1 MKCSH
6 CQLEFKESELFKEV
20 INHKELYFCCT
31 GCARVYALLLDL
43 NLESFYDK
51 LNDSTLAPVTP
62 QDSMSALELEQA
74 LEENNKGDFILN
86 LLLEKTHCNACL
98 WLNQKVLER
107 LKGVKKVSVN
117 FTTHHLQI
125 VFDKSL
131 NPKEIVQKIES
142 LGYGA
147 KIYNAKNYALK
158 AQKEQ
163 RSYLLTLSVGF
174 FATMNL
180 MFIAIAKYASY
191 GGASYGGA
199 SYGGAS
205 YGGASYGAGMDK
217 LMQRNLDLVS
227 LFLSLLVLVVVGRFF
242 IKGAFYGLKNG
253 VLGMDLSVSFGALS
267 AFVYS
272 IYAMLVSQET
282 YFEASSTILTLV
294 FGSKFLELKAKLFA
308 NEKCL
313 ALESHEIHS
322 VIVVENGKQIEKHP
336 KDVAIGSVVL
346 VPSGAKIA
354 LDGVLLNHA
363 SVDASLISGEFK
375 PLELGVN
382 DQILGGY
389 VNVGVPFSYQVSA
402 DFQNSR
408 LSSLLETLK
417 KSFLE
422 KPLIES
428 SANKIADIFSKAVL
442 FLAFISFL
450 LWQFGLGGNFEKA
463 LMVCISVLV
472 ISCPCAFALA
482 TPIAL
487 VIGVFKN
494 PLIVFKEA
502 LFLETLA
509 KVKKIFIDKTGTL
522 TQKEV
527 LLKEKIIYEEFDERL
542 LKSLLKVREHLAHSA
557 ILKSLDSDE
566 VSLEKIEFF
575 AHGLKANYHNETLLV
590 GSLKFLNAMGVN
602 IKAKESANIMV
613 GFAKN
618 KTLCALFIL
627 EERLKNNAKE
637 VIQFLQNK
645 GLELEILSGDNE
657 SSVKECAKKLGI
669 SNYHANLTP
678 EDKAQIINSYKGVC
692 AMIGDGN
699 NDALALKQASVS
711 LGFEKSALSKSA
723 CDILL
728 LEENLSLLRKAFD
741 NAQKVYQ
748 VVLQNIVLSLIYNAI
763 LIPVAMLGYINPL
776 IASLSMSAS
785 SLLVVLNSLRLKR
798 S

>member
-20 INHKELYFCCT
+20 INHRELYFCCT

-191 GGASYGGA
+191 GS
-199 SYGGAS
+199 AS

-272 IYAMLVSQET
+272 VYAMLVSQET

-294 FGSKFLELKAKLFA
+294 FGSKFLELKARLFA

-402 DFQNSR
+402 NFQNSR

-542 LKSLLKVREHLAHSA
+542 LKSLLKTREHLAHSA

-566 VSLEKIEFF
+566 VHLEKIEFF

-678 EDKAQIINSYKGVC
+678 EDKAQIISSYKGVC
-692 AMIGDGN
+692 TMIGDGN

-728 LEENLSLLRKAFD
+728 LEEDLSLLKKAFD

>member
-20 INHKELYFCCT
+20 IHHKELYFCCT

-107 LKGVKKVSVN
+107 LSGVKKVSVN

-131 NPKEIVQKIES
+131 DPKEIIQEIES

-191 GGASYGGA
+191 GGASYGGVN
-199 SYGGAS
+199 YGT
-205 YGGASYGAGMDK
+205 GMDK

-242 IKGAFYGLKNG
+242 IKGAFYGIKNG

-272 IYAMLVSQET
+272 LYAMLVSQET

-294 FGSKFLELKAKLFA
+294 FGSKFLELKARLFA

-322 VIVVENGKQIEKHP
+322 VIIVEKDKQTEKHP
-336 KDVAIGSVVL
+336 KDVAIGSVVW

-354 LDGVLLNHA
+354 LDGVLLNNA

-382 DQILGGY
+382 DPILGGY

-402 DFQNSR
+402 NFQNSR
-408 LSSLLETLK
+408 LSGLLETLK

-442 FLAFISFL
+442 FLAFVSFL

-527 LLKEKIIYEEFDERL
+527 LLKEKIIYEEFDGRL
-542 LKSLLKVREHLAHSA
+542 LKSLLKTREHLAHSA

-566 VSLEKIEFF
+566 VHLEKIEFF
-575 AHGLKANYHNETLLV
+575 AHGLKANYQNETLLV

-627 EERLKNNAKE
+627 EERLKANAKE
-637 VIQFLQNK
+637 VIQALQNQ

-669 SNYHANLTP
+669 SNYHAHLTP
-678 EDKAQIINSYKGVC
+678 EDKAQIVSSYQGVC
-692 AMIGDGN
+692 AMVGDGN

-728 LEENLSLLRKAFD
+728 LEEDLSLLKKAFD

>member
-74 LEENNKGDFILN
+74 LEENNKSDFILN

-107 LKGVKKVSVN
+107 LSGVKKVSVN

-131 NPKEIVQKIES
+131 NPKEIIQKIES

-191 GGASYGGA
+191 GS
-199 SYGGAS
+199 AS

-272 IYAMLVSQET
+272 LYAMLVSQET

-294 FGSKFLELKAKLFA
+294 FGSKFLELKARLFA

-322 VIVVENGKQIEKHP
+322 VIVVENGKQTEKHP
-336 KDVAIGSVVL
+336 KDVAIGSVVW

-354 LDGVLLNHA
+354 LDGVLLNNA

-382 DQILGGY
+382 DPILGGY

-402 DFQNSR
+402 NFQNSR
-408 LSSLLETLK
+408 LSGLLETLK

-428 SANKIADIFSKAVL
+428 SANQIADIFSKAVL
-442 FLAFISFL
+442 FLAFVSFL

-542 LKSLLKVREHLAHSA
+542 LKSLLKTREHLAHSA
-557 ILKSLDSDE
+557 ILKTLDGDE
-566 VSLEKIEFF
+566 VNLEKIEFF
-575 AHGLKANYHNETLLV
+575 AHGLKASYHNETLLA
-590 GSLKFLNAMGVN
+590 GSLKFLNAMGVD

-618 KTLCALFIL
+618 KTLCTLFIL

-637 VIQFLQNK
+637 VIQALQNK

-657 SSVKECAKKLGI
+657 SSVKECTKKLGI

-678 EDKAQIINSYKGVC
+678 EDKAQIISSYKGVC
-692 AMIGDGN
+692 AMVGDGN

-728 LEENLSLLRKAFD
+728 LEEDLNLLEKAFY

-798 S
+798 F

>member
-62 QDSMSALELEQA
+62 QDSMSALELEQT
-74 LEENNKGDFILN
+74 LEENNKSDFILN

-107 LKGVKKVSVN
+107 LSGVKKVSVN

-131 NPKEIVQKIES
+131 NPKEIIQKIES

-163 RSYLLTLSVGF
+163 RSYLLTLGVGF

-191 GGASYGGA
+191 GSASYGGA
-199 SYGGAS
+199 SYGT
-205 YGGASYGAGMDK
+205 GMDK

-272 IYAMLVSQET
+272 LYAMLVSQET

-294 FGSKFLELKAKLFA
+294 FGSKFLELKARLFA

-336 KDVAIGSVVL
+336 KDVAIGSVVW

-354 LDGVLLNHA
+354 LDGVLLSNA

-382 DQILGGY
+382 DPILGGY

-402 DFQNSR
+402 TFQNSR
-408 LSSLLETLK
+408 LSGLLETLK

-428 SANKIADIFSKAVL
+428 SANQIADIFSKAVL
-442 FLAFISFL
+442 FLAFVSFL
-450 LWQFGLGGNFEKA
+450 LWQFGLGGDFEKA

-542 LKSLLKVREHLAHSA
+542 LKSLLKTREHLAHNA
-557 ILKSLDSDE
+557 ILKTLDSDE
-566 VSLEKIEFF
+566 VNLEKIEFF
-575 AHGLKANYHNETLLV
+575 AHGLKANYQNETLLV
-590 GSLKFLNAMGVN
+590 GSLKFLNAMGVDTPM
-602 IKAKESANIMV
+602 KESANIMV

-618 KTLCALFIL
+618 ETLCALFIL
-627 EERLKNNAKE
+627 EERLKANAKE
-637 VIQFLQNK
+637 VIQALQNQ

-669 SNYHANLTP
+669 SKYHANLTP
-678 EDKAQIINSYKGVC
+678 EDKAQIISSYQGVC
-692 AMIGDGN
+692 AMVGDGN

-728 LEENLSLLRKAFD
+728 LEEDLSLLEKAFH

>member
-6 CQLEFKESELFKEV
+6 CQLEFKESELFKET

-74 LEENNKGDFILN
+74 LEENNKSDFILN

-107 LKGVKKVSVN
+107 LGGVKKVSVN

-125 VFDKSL
+125 VFEKSL
-131 NPKEIVQKIES
+131 DPKEIVQKIES

-205 YGGASYGAGMDK
+205 YGSGMDK

-272 IYAMLVSQET
+272 LYAMLVSQET

-294 FGSKFLELKAKLFA
+294 FGSKFLELKARLFA

-336 KDVAIGSVVL
+336 KDVAIGSVVW

-354 LDGVLLNHA
+354 LDGVLLNNA

-375 PLELGVN
+375 PLELEVN
-382 DQILGGY
+382 DPILGGY

-402 DFQNSR
+402 NFQNSR
-408 LSSLLETLK
+408 LSGLLETLK

-428 SANKIADIFSKAVL
+428 SANQIADIFSKAVL
-442 FLAFISFL
+442 FLAFVSFL

-527 LLKEKIIYEEFDERL
+527 LLKEKIIYEEFDGRL
-542 LKSLLKVREHLAHSA
+542 LKSLLKVREHLAHNA
-557 ILKSLDSDE
+557 ILKTLDGDE
-566 VSLEKIEFF
+566 VNLEKIEFF
-575 AHGLKANYHNETLLV
+575 AHGLKANYQNETLLV

-627 EERLKNNAKE
+627 EERLKANAKE
-637 VIQFLQNK
+637 VIQALQNQ

-669 SNYHANLTP
+669 SKYHANLTP
-678 EDKAQIINSYKGVC
+678 EDKAQIISSYKGVC

-728 LEENLSLLRKAFD
+728 LEEDLSLLEKAFH

>member
-20 INHKELYFCCT
+20 IHHKELYFCCA

-107 LKGVKKVSVN
+107 LRGVKKVSVN

-191 GGASYGGA
+191 G
-199 SYGGAS
+199 
-205 YGGASYGAGMDK
+205 AGMDK

-272 IYAMLVSQET
+272 VYAMLVSQET

-294 FGSKFLELKAKLFA
+294 FGSKFLELKARLFA

-322 VIVVENGKQIEKHP
+322 VIVVENGKQTEKHP
-336 KDVAIGSVVL
+336 KDVAIGSVVW

-382 DQILGGY
+382 DPILGGY
-389 VNVGVPFSYQVSA
+389 VNVGVPFSYQVSTN
-402 DFQNSR
+402 FQNSR
-408 LSSLLETLK
+408 LSGLLETLK

-442 FLAFISFL
+442 FLAFVSFL

-542 LKSLLKVREHLAHSA
+542 LKSLLKTREHLAHNA
-557 ILKSLDSDE
+557 ILKTLDSDE
-566 VSLEKIEFF
+566 VNLEKIEFF
-575 AHGLKANYHNETLLV
+575 AHGLKANYQNETLLV

-602 IKAKESANIMV
+602 IKTKESANIMV

-627 EERLKNNAKE
+627 EERLKANAKE
-637 VIQFLQNK
+637 VVQALQNK

-669 SNYHANLTP
+669 SKYHAHLTP
-678 EDKAQIINSYKGVC
+678 EDKAQIISSYKGVC

-699 NDALALKQASVS
+699 NDALALKRASVS

-728 LEENLSLLRKAFD
+728 LEEDLSLLEKAFD

>member
-20 INHKELYFCCT
+20 IHHKELYFCCA

-62 QDSMSALELEQA
+62 QDSMSTLELEQA

-107 LKGVKKVSVN
+107 LSGVKKVSVN

-125 VFDKSL
+125 VFEKSL
-131 NPKEIVQKIES
+131 NPKEIIQKIES

-191 GGASYGGA
+191 GS
-199 SYGGAS
+199 
-205 YGGASYGAGMDK
+205 GMDK

-294 FGSKFLELKAKLFA
+294 FGSKFLELKARLFA

-336 KDVAIGSVVL
+336 KDVAIGSVVW

-354 LDGVLLNHA
+354 LDGVLLNNA

-382 DQILGGY
+382 DPILGGY

-402 DFQNSR
+402 NFQNSR

-428 SANKIADIFSKAVL
+428 SANQIADIFSKAVL
-442 FLAFISFL
+442 FLAFVSFL

-509 KVKKIFIDKTGTL
+509 KVEKIFIDKTGTL

-527 LLKEKIIYEEFDERL
+527 LLKEKIIYEKFDERL
-542 LKSLLKVREHLAHSA
+542 LKSLLKTREHLAHSA

-566 VSLEKIEFF
+566 INLEKIEFF

-590 GSLKFLNAMGVN
+590 GSLKFLKSMGVDL
-602 IKAKESANIMV
+602 KVKESANIMV

-627 EERLKNNAKE
+627 EERLKANAKE
-637 VIQFLQNK
+637 VIQALQNQ

-669 SNYHANLTP
+669 SKYHAHLTP
-678 EDKAQIINSYKGVC
+678 KDKAQIVSSYQGVC

-728 LEENLSLLRKAFD
+728 LEEDLSLLEKAFH

>member
-20 INHKELYFCCT
+20 INHKELHFCCT

-62 QDSMSALELEQA
+62 QDSMNALELEQA
-74 LEENNKGDFILN
+74 LEENNKSDFILN

-131 NPKEIVQKIES
+131 NPKEIIQKIES

-147 KIYNAKNYALK
+147 KIYNVQNYALK

-191 GGASYGGA
+191 GSASYGGA
-199 SYGGAS
+199 SYGS
-205 YGGASYGAGMDK
+205 GMDK

-272 IYAMLVSQET
+272 LYAMLVSQET

-294 FGSKFLELKAKLFA
+294 FGSKFLELKARLFA

-322 VIVVENGKQIEKHP
+322 VIVVEKDKQIEKHP
-336 KDVAIGSVVL
+336 KDVAIGSVVW

-354 LDGVLLNHA
+354 LDGVLLNSA

-382 DQILGGY
+382 DPILGGY

-402 DFQNSR
+402 NFQNSR
-408 LSSLLETLK
+408 LSGLLETLK

-428 SANKIADIFSKAVL
+428 SANQIADIFSKAVL
-442 FLAFISFL
+442 FLAFVSFL
-450 LWQFGLGGNFEKA
+450 LWQFGLGGDFEKA

-542 LKSLLKVREHLAHSA
+542 LNSLLKTREHLAHSA
-557 ILKSLDSDE
+557 ILKTLDGDE
-566 VSLEKIEFF
+566 VNLEKIEFF
-575 AHGLKANYHNETLLV
+575 AHGLKANYQNETLLV
-590 GSLKFLNAMGVN
+590 GSLKFLSAMGVD
-602 IKAKESANIMV
+602 IKTKESANIMV

-627 EERLKNNAKE
+627 EERLKANAKE
-637 VIQFLQNK
+637 VIQALQNK

-669 SNYHANLTP
+669 SKYHAHLTP
-678 EDKAQIINSYKGVC
+678 EDKAQIVSSYKGVC

-728 LEENLSLLRKAFD
+728 LEEDLSLLEKAFH

>member
-62 QDSMSALELEQA
+62 QDSMSVLELEQA
-74 LEENNKGDFILN
+74 LEENNKSDFILN

-131 NPKEIVQKIES
+131 NPKEIIQKIES

-147 KIYNAKNYALK
+147 KIYNAQNYALK

-191 GGASYGGA
+191 GSASYGSA
-199 SYGGAS
+199 N
-205 YGGASYGAGMDK
+205 YGAGMDK

-272 IYAMLVSQET
+272 LYAMLVSQET

-294 FGSKFLELKAKLFA
+294 FGSKFLELKARLFA

-336 KDVAIGSVVL
+336 KDVAIGSVVW

-354 LDGVLLNHA
+354 LDGVLLNNA

-382 DQILGGY
+382 DPILGGY

-402 DFQNSR
+402 NFQNSR
-408 LSSLLETLK
+408 LSGLLETLK

-442 FLAFISFL
+442 FLAFVSFL

-527 LLKEKIIYEEFDERL
+527 LLKEKIIYKEFDGRL
-542 LKSLLKVREHLAHSA
+542 LKSLLKTREHLAHSA

-575 AHGLKANYHNETLLV
+575 AHGLKASYRNETLLA

-627 EERLKNNAKE
+627 EERLKANAKE
-637 VIQFLQNK
+637 VIQALQNQ

-669 SNYHANLTP
+669 SKYHAHLTP
-678 EDKAQIINSYKGVC
+678 EDKAQIVSSYKGVC

-728 LEENLSLLRKAFD
+728 LEEDLSLLEKAFH

>member
-20 INHKELYFCCT
+20 IHHRELHFCCA

-51 LNDSTLAPVTP
+51 LNDSTLAPVTL

-74 LEENNKGDFILN
+74 LEENNKGELILN

-107 LKGVKKVSVN
+107 LSGVKKVSVN

-125 VFDKSL
+125 VFEKSL
-131 NPKEIVQKIES
+131 NPKEIIQKIES

-147 KIYNAKNYALK
+147 KIYNVQNYALK

-191 GGASYGGA
+191 GSASYGGA
-199 SYGGAS
+199 NYGT
-205 YGGASYGAGMDK
+205 GMDK

-272 IYAMLVSQET
+272 LYAMLVSQET

-294 FGSKFLELKAKLFA
+294 FGSKFLELKARLFA

-322 VIVVENGKQIEKHP
+322 VIVVEKDKQIEKHP
-336 KDVAIGSVVL
+336 KDVAIGSVVW

-354 LDGVLLNHA
+354 LDGVLLNNA

-382 DQILGGY
+382 DPILGGY
-389 VNVGVPFSYQVSA
+389 VNVGVPFSYQVSTN
-402 DFQNSR
+402 FQNSR

-428 SANKIADIFSKAVL
+428 SANQIADIFSKAVL
-442 FLAFISFL
+442 FLAFVSFL

-542 LKSLLKVREHLAHSA
+542 LKSLLKTREHLAHSA

-575 AHGLKANYHNETLLV
+575 AHGLKASYQNETLLV

-627 EERLKNNAKE
+627 EERLKANAKE
-637 VIQFLQNK
+637 VIQALQNQ

-669 SNYHANLTP
+669 SKYHANLTP
-678 EDKAQIINSYKGVC
+678 EDKAQTISSYKGVC

-728 LEENLSLLRKAFD
+728 LEEDLSLLEKAFH

>member
-20 INHKELYFCCT
+20 IHHKELYFCCT

-74 LEENNKGDFILN
+74 LEENNKSELILN

-107 LKGVKKVSVN
+107 LSGVKKVSVN

-125 VFDKSL
+125 VFEKSL
-131 NPKEIVQKIES
+131 NPKEIIQKIES

-199 SYGGAS
+199 NHGT
-205 YGGASYGAGMDK
+205 GMDK

-294 FGSKFLELKAKLFA
+294 FGSKFLELKARLFA

-322 VIVVENGKQIEKHP
+322 VIVVEKDKQIEKHP
-336 KDVAIGSVVL
+336 KDVAIGSVVW

-354 LDGVLLNHA
+354 LDGVLLNNA

-382 DQILGGY
+382 DPILGGY

-402 DFQNSR
+402 NFQNSR

-428 SANKIADIFSKAVL
+428 SANQIADIFSKAVL
-442 FLAFISFL
+442 FLAFVSFL

-527 LLKEKIIYEEFDERL
+527 LLKEKIIHEEFDERL
-542 LKSLLKVREHLAHSA
+542 LKSLLKTREHLAHST
-557 ILKSLDSDE
+557 ILKTLDGDE
-566 VSLEKIEFF
+566 VNLEKIEFF
-575 AHGLKANYHNETLLV
+575 AHGLKASYQNETLLV
-590 GSLKFLNAMGVN
+590 GSLKFLKSMGVDL
-602 IKAKESANIMV
+602 KVKESANIMV

-627 EERLKNNAKE
+627 EERLKANAKE
-637 VIQFLQNK
+637 VIQALQNQ

-669 SNYHANLTP
+669 SKYHAHLTP
-678 EDKAQIINSYKGVC
+678 EDKAQIISSYKGVC
-692 AMIGDGN
+692 AMVGDGN

-728 LEENLSLLRKAFD
+728 LEEDLSLLEKAFH

-748 VVLQNIVLSLIYNAI
+748 VVLQNIVLSLIYNAV

-776 IASLSMSAS
+776 IASLSMSGS

>member
-6 CQLEFKESELFKEV
+6 CQLEFKESELFKET
-20 INHKELYFCCT
+20 INHKELHFCCA

-74 LEENNKGDFILN
+74 LEENNKSDFILN

-131 NPKEIVQKIES
+131 SPKEIVQKIES

-180 MFIAIAKYASY
+180 MFIAIAKY
-191 GGASYGGA
+191 A

-272 IYAMLVSQET
+272 VYAMLVSQET

-294 FGSKFLELKAKLFA
+294 FGSKFLELKARLFA

-336 KDVAIGSVVL
+336 KDVAIGSVVW

-354 LDGVLLNHA
+354 LDGVLLSNA
-363 SVDASLISGEFK
+363 SVDASVISGEFK

-382 DQILGGY
+382 DPILGGY

-402 DFQNSR
+402 NFQNSR

-428 SANKIADIFSKAVL
+428 SANQIADIFSKAVL
-442 FLAFISFL
+442 FLAFVSFL

-527 LLKEKIIYEEFDERL
+527 LLKEKIIYEKFDGRL
-542 LKSLLKVREHLAHSA
+542 LKSLLKTREHLAHNA
-557 ILKSLDSDE
+557 ILKSLHGDE
-566 VSLEKIEFF
+566 VNLEKIEFF
-575 AHGLKANYHNETLLV
+575 AHGLKASYQNETLLV
-590 GSLKFLNAMGVN
+590 GSLKFLKSMGVDL
-602 IKAKESANIMV
+602 KVEESTNIMV

-637 VIQFLQNK
+637 VVQALQNK

-657 SSVKECAKKLGI
+657 SSVKECTKKLGI
-669 SNYHANLTP
+669 SKYHANLTP
-678 EDKAQIINSYKGVC
+678 EDKAQIVSSYKGVC

-728 LEENLSLLRKAFD
+728 LEEDLSLLKKAFD

-748 VVLQNIVLSLIYNAI
+748 VVLQNIVLSLIYNAV

>member
-6 CQLEFKESELFKEV
+6 CQLEFKESELFKET
-20 INHKELYFCCT
+20 INHKELHFCCT

-74 LEENNKGDFILN
+74 LEENNKGELILN

-107 LKGVKKVSVN
+107 LGGVKKVSVN

-125 VFDKSL
+125 VFEKSL
-131 NPKEIVQKIES
+131 NPKEIIQKIES

-147 KIYNAKNYALK
+147 KIYNAKNYTLK

-199 SYGGAS
+199 N
-205 YGGASYGAGMDK
+205 YGAGMDK

-272 IYAMLVSQET
+272 LYAMLVSQET

-294 FGSKFLELKAKLFA
+294 FGSKFLELKARLFA

-322 VIVVENGKQIEKHP
+322 VIIVEKDKQIEKHP
-336 KDVAIGSVVL
+336 KDVAIGSVVW

-354 LDGVLLNHA
+354 LDGVLLNNA

-382 DQILGGY
+382 DPILGGY

-402 DFQNSR
+402 TFQNSR

-428 SANKIADIFSKAVL
+428 SANQIADIFSKAVL
-442 FLAFISFL
+442 FLAFVSFL
-450 LWQFGLGGNFEKA
+450 LWQFGLGGDFEKA

-542 LKSLLKVREHLAHSA
+542 LKSLLKTKEHLAHNA
-557 ILKSLDSDE
+557 ILKTLHGDE
-566 VSLEKIEFF
+566 VNLEKIEFF
-575 AHGLKANYHNETLLV
+575 AHGLKASYQNETLLA

-602 IKAKESANIMV
+602 IKTKESANIMV

-627 EERLKNNAKE
+627 EERLKANAKE
-637 VIQFLQNK
+637 VIQALQNQ

-669 SNYHANLTP
+669 SKYHAHLTP
-678 EDKAQIINSYKGVC
+678 EDKAQIISSYKGVC
-692 AMIGDGN
+692 AMVGDGN

-728 LEENLSLLRKAFD
+728 LEEDLSLLEKAFH

-748 VVLQNIVLSLIYNAI
+748 VVLQNIVLSLIYNAV

-776 IASLSMSAS
+776 IASLSMSGS

>member
-6 CQLEFKESELFKEV
+6 CQLEFKESELFKET
-20 INHKELYFCCT
+20 INHKELHFCCA

-74 LEENNKGDFILN
+74 LEENNKGELILN

-147 KIYNAKNYALK
+147 KIYNAQNYTLK

-199 SYGGAS
+199 N
-205 YGGASYGAGMDK
+205 YGAGMDK

-272 IYAMLVSQET
+272 VYAMLVSQET

-294 FGSKFLELKAKLFA
+294 FGSKFLELKARLFA

-322 VIVVENGKQIEKHP
+322 VIIVENGKQTEKHP
-336 KDVAIGSVVL
+336 KDVAIGSVVW

-354 LDGVLLNHA
+354 LDGVLLNNA

-382 DQILGGY
+382 DPILGGY

-402 DFQNSR
+402 NFQNSR
-408 LSSLLETLK
+408 LSGLLETLK

-428 SANKIADIFSKAVL
+428 SANQIADIFSKAVL
-442 FLAFISFL
+442 FLAFVSFL

-463 LMVCISVLV
+463 LMVCVSVLV

-509 KVKKIFIDKTGTL
+509 KVEKIFIDKTGTL

-527 LLKEKIIYEEFDERL
+527 LLKEKIIYEKFDERL
-542 LKSLLKVREHLAHSA
+542 LKSLLKTREHLAHNA
-557 ILKSLDSDE
+557 ILKTLDSDE
-566 VSLEKIEFF
+566 INLEKIEFF
-575 AHGLKANYHNETLLV
+575 AHGLKANYQNETLLV

-618 KTLCALFIL
+618 ETLCALFIL
-627 EERLKNNAKE
+627 EERLKANAKE
-637 VIQFLQNK
+637 VVQALQNK

-669 SNYHANLTP
+669 SKYHANLTP
-678 EDKAQIINSYKGVC
+678 EDKAQIVSSYQGVC
-692 AMIGDGN
+692 AMVGDGN
-699 NDALALKQASVS
+699 NDALALKKASVS

-728 LEENLSLLRKAFD
+728 LEEDLSLLEKAFD

-748 VVLQNIVLSLIYNAI
+748 VVLQNIVLSLIYNAV

>member
-6 CQLEFKESELFKEV
+6 CQLEFKESDLFKET
-20 INHKELYFCCT
+20 INHKELHFCCT

-74 LEENNKGDFILN
+74 LEENNKGELILN

-131 NPKEIVQKIES
+131 NPKEIIQKIES

-147 KIYNAKNYALK
+147 KIYNAQNYTLK

-191 GGASYGGA
+191 GS
-199 SYGGAS
+199 
-205 YGGASYGAGMDK
+205 ASYGAASYSSGMDK

-227 LFLSLLVLVVVGRFF
+227 LFLNLLVLVVVGRFF

-294 FGSKFLELKAKLFA
+294 FGSKFLELKARLFA

-336 KDVAIGSVVL
+336 KDVAIGSVVW

-354 LDGVLLNHA
+354 LDGVLLNSA

-382 DQILGGY
+382 DPILGGY
-389 VNVGVPFSYQVSA
+389 VNVGVPFSYQVGA
-402 DFQNSR
+402 TFQNSR

-428 SANKIADIFSKAVL
+428 SANQIADIFSKAVL
-442 FLAFISFL
+442 FLAFVSFL

-527 LLKEKIIYEEFDERL
+527 LLKEKIIHKEFDERL
-542 LKSLLKVREHLAHSA
+542 LKSLLKTREHLAHNA
-557 ILKSLDSDE
+557 ILKSLDGDE
-566 VSLEKIEFF
+566 VDLEKIEFF
-575 AHGLKANYHNETLLV
+575 AHGLKANYQNETLLV
-590 GSLKFLNAMGVN
+590 GSLKFLKSMGVDL
-602 IKAKESANIMV
+602 KVKESANIMV

-627 EERLKNNAKE
+627 EERLKANAKE
-637 VIQFLQNK
+637 VIQALQNK

-669 SNYHANLTP
+669 SKYHAHLTP
-678 EDKAQIINSYKGVC
+678 EDKAQIISSYKGVC
-692 AMIGDGN
+692 AMVGDGN

-728 LEENLSLLRKAFD
+728 LEEDLSLLEKAFH

-776 IASLSMSAS
+776 IASLSMSGS

>member
-6 CQLEFKESELFKEV
+6 CQLEFKENELFKEV

-74 LEENNKGDFILN
+74 LEENNKSDFILN

-107 LKGVKKVSVN
+107 LNGVKKVSVN

-180 MFIAIAKYASY
+180 MFIAIAKY
-191 GGASYGGA
+191 
-199 SYGGAS
+199 
-205 YGGASYGAGMDK
+205 ASYGAGMDK

-294 FGSKFLELKAKLFA
+294 FGSKFLELKARLFA

-322 VIVVENGKQIEKHP
+322 VIVVEKDKQIEKHP
-336 KDVAIGSVVL
+336 KDVAIGSVVW

-354 LDGVLLNHA
+354 LDGVLLNNA

-382 DQILGGY
+382 DPILGGY

-402 DFQNSR
+402 TFQNSR

-442 FLAFISFL
+442 FLAFVSFL
-450 LWQFGLGGNFEKA
+450 LWQFGLGGDFEKA

-527 LLKEKIIYEEFDERL
+527 LLKEKIIHEGFDERL
-542 LKSLLKVREHLAHSA
+542 LKSLLKVREHLAHNA
-557 ILKSLDSDE
+557 ILKTLDSDE
-566 VSLEKIEFF
+566 VNLEKIEFF
-575 AHGLKANYHNETLLV
+575 AHGLKANYQNETLLV
-590 GSLKFLNAMGVN
+590 GSLKFLKSMGVDL
-602 IKAKESANIMV
+602 KVKESANIMV

-618 KTLCALFIL
+618 ETLCALFIL

-637 VIQFLQNK
+637 VVQALQDK

-657 SSVKECAKKLGI
+657 SSVKECTKKLGI
-669 SNYHANLTP
+669 SKYHAHLTP
-678 EDKAQIINSYKGVC
+678 EDKAQIVSSYKGVC

-728 LEENLSLLRKAFD
+728 LEEDLSLLEKAFD

-776 IASLSMSAS
+776 IASLSMSGS

>member
-6 CQLEFKESELFKEV
+6 CQLEFKESELFKET
-20 INHKELYFCCT
+20 INHKELHFCCA

-74 LEENNKGDFILN
+74 LEENNKSDFILN

-131 NPKEIVQKIES
+131 NPKEIIQKIES

-147 KIYNAKNYALK
+147 KIYNAKNYTLK

-199 SYGGAS
+199 SYGT
-205 YGGASYGAGMDK
+205 GMDK

-272 IYAMLVSQET
+272 LYAMLVSQET

-294 FGSKFLELKAKLFA
+294 FGSKFLELKARLFA

-322 VIVVENGKQIEKHP
+322 VIVVEKDKQIEKHP
-336 KDVAIGSVVL
+336 KDVAIGSVVW

-354 LDGVLLNHA
+354 LDGVLLNNA

-375 PLELGVN
+375 PLELEVN
-382 DQILGGY
+382 DPILGGY

-402 DFQNSR
+402 NFQNSR
-408 LSSLLETLK
+408 LSGLLETLK

-428 SANKIADIFSKAVL
+428 SANQIADIFSKAVL
-442 FLAFISFL
+442 FLAFVSFL

-509 KVKKIFIDKTGTL
+509 KVEKIFIDKTGTL

-527 LLKEKIIYEEFDERL
+527 LLKEKIIYEEFDGRL
-542 LKSLLKVREHLAHSA
+542 LKSLLKVREHLAHNA
-557 ILKSLDSDE
+557 ILKTLDGDE
-566 VSLEKIEFF
+566 VNLEKIEFF
-575 AHGLKANYHNETLLV
+575 AHGLKASYQNETLLV
-590 GSLKFLNAMGVN
+590 GSLKFLNAMGVDTPM
-602 IKAKESANIMV
+602 KESANIMV

-627 EERLKNNAKE
+627 EERLKANAKE
-637 VIQFLQNK
+637 VIQALQNK

-669 SNYHANLTP
+669 SKYHANLTP
-678 EDKAQIINSYKGVC
+678 EDKAQIISSYKGVC

-728 LEENLSLLRKAFD
+728 LEEDLSLLEKAFH

-763 LIPVAMLGYINPL
+763 LIPIAMLGYINPL

>member
-74 LEENNKGDFILN
+74 LEENNKSDFILN

-107 LKGVKKVSVN
+107 LSGVKKVSVN

-131 NPKEIVQKIES
+131 NPKEIIQKIES

-147 KIYNAKNYALK
+147 KIYNAQNYALK

-191 GGASYGGA
+191 GSASYGGA
-199 SYGGAS
+199 GYGS
-205 YGGASYGAGMDK
+205 GMDK

-294 FGSKFLELKAKLFA
+294 FGSKFLELKARLFA

-336 KDVAIGSVVL
+336 KDVAIGSVVW

-354 LDGVLLNHA
+354 LDGVLLNNA

-382 DQILGGY
+382 DPILGGY

-428 SANKIADIFSKAVL
+428 SANQIADIFSKAVL
-442 FLAFISFL
+442 FLAFVSFL

-527 LLKEKIIYEEFDERL
+527 LLKEKIIHEEFDERL

-557 ILKSLDSDE
+557 ILKTLHGDE
-566 VSLEKIEFF
+566 VNLEKIEFF
-575 AHGLKANYHNETLLV
+575 AHGLKANYQNETLLV

-602 IKAKESANIMV
+602 IKAKESTNIMV

-627 EERLKNNAKE
+627 EERLKANAKE
-637 VIQFLQNK
+637 VIQALQNQ

-669 SNYHANLTP
+669 SKYHANLTP
-678 EDKAQIINSYKGVC
+678 EDKAQTISSYQGVC

-728 LEENLSLLRKAFD
+728 LEEDLSLLEKAFH

>member
-6 CQLEFKESELFKEV
+6 CQLEFKESELFKET
-20 INHKELYFCCT
+20 INHKELHFCCA

-74 LEENNKGDFILN
+74 LEENNKGELILN

-107 LKGVKKVSVN
+107 LSGVKKVSVN

-147 KIYNAKNYALK
+147 KIYNAKNYTLK

-199 SYGGAS
+199 N
-205 YGGASYGAGMDK
+205 YGAGMDK

-294 FGSKFLELKAKLFA
+294 FGSKFLELKARLFA

-322 VIVVENGKQIEKHP
+322 VIVVEKDKQIEKHP
-336 KDVAIGSVVL
+336 KDVAIGSVVW

-354 LDGVLLNHA
+354 LDGVLLSNA

-382 DQILGGY
+382 DPILGGY

-402 DFQNSR
+402 NFQNSR

-527 LLKEKIIYEEFDERL
+527 LLKEKIIYKEFDERL
-542 LKSLLKVREHLAHSA
+542 LKSLLKTREHLAHNA
-557 ILKSLDSDE
+557 ILKTLNSDE
-566 VSLEKIEFF
+566 VNLEKIEFF
-575 AHGLKANYHNETLLV
+575 AHGLKANYQNETLLV

-602 IKAKESANIMV
+602 IKTKESANIMV

-627 EERLKNNAKE
+627 EERLKANAKE
-637 VIQFLQNK
+637 VIQALQNK

-669 SNYHANLTP
+669 SKYHAHLTP
-678 EDKAQIINSYKGVC
+678 EDKAQTISSYQGVC
-692 AMIGDGN
+692 AMVGDGN

-728 LEENLSLLRKAFD
+728 LEEDLSLLEKAFD

-748 VVLQNIVLSLIYNAI
+748 VVLQNIVLSLIYNAV

-776 IASLSMSAS
+776 IASLSMSGS

-798 S
+798 P

>member
-6 CQLEFKESELFKEV
+6 CQLEFKESELFKET
-20 INHKELYFCCT
+20 INHKELHFCCA

-62 QDSMSALELEQA
+62 QDPMNILELEQA
-74 LEENNKGDFILN
+74 LEENNKSDFILN

-125 VFDKSL
+125 VFDRSL
-131 NPKEIVQKIES
+131 NPKEIIQKIES

-191 GGASYGGA
+191 GSTSYGSASYG
-199 SYGGAS
+199 S
-205 YGGASYGAGMDK
+205 GMDK

-272 IYAMLVSQET
+272 LYAMLVSQET

-294 FGSKFLELKAKLFA
+294 FGSKFLELKARLFA

-322 VIVVENGKQIEKHP
+322 VIIVENGKQIEKHP
-336 KDVAIGSVVL
+336 KDVAIGSVVW

-354 LDGVLLNHA
+354 LDGVLLNNA

-382 DQILGGY
+382 DPILGGY

-402 DFQNSR
+402 NFQNSR
-408 LSSLLETLK
+408 LSGLLETLK

-428 SANKIADIFSKAVL
+428 SANQIADIFSKAVL
-442 FLAFISFL
+442 FLAFVSFL

-527 LLKEKIIYEEFDERL
+527 LLKEKIIYKEFDGRL
-542 LKSLLKVREHLAHSA
+542 LKSLLKTREHLAHSA
-557 ILKSLDSDE
+557 ILKTLDGDE
-566 VSLEKIEFF
+566 VVLEKIEFF
-575 AHGLKANYHNETLLV
+575 AHGLKANYQNETLLV
-590 GSLKFLNAMGVN
+590 GSLKFLNAMGVG
-602 IKAKESANIMV
+602 IKTKESANIMV

-637 VIQFLQNK
+637 VIQALQNK

-669 SNYHANLTP
+669 SKYHANLTS
-678 EDKAQIINSYKGVC
+678 EDKAQTISSYKGVC

-699 NDALALKQASVS
+699 NDALALKKASVS

-728 LEENLSLLRKAFD
+728 LEEDLSLLEKAFH

-798 S
+798 T

>member
-6 CQLEFKESELFKEV
+6 CQLELKESELFKEV

-51 LNDSTLAPVTP
+51 LNDSTLAPVTL
-62 QDSMSALELEQA
+62 QNSMSASMSALELEQA
-74 LEENNKGDFILN
+74 LEENNKSDFILN

-191 GGASYGGA
+191 G
-199 SYGGAS
+199 
-205 YGGASYGAGMDK
+205 AGMDK

-272 IYAMLVSQET
+272 VYAMLVSQET

-294 FGSKFLELKAKLFA
+294 FGSKFLELKARLFA

-322 VIVVENGKQIEKHP
+322 VIVVENGKQTEKHP

-402 DFQNSR
+402 NFQNSR

-542 LKSLLKVREHLAHSA
+542 LKSLLKTREHLAHSA

-566 VSLEKIEFF
+566 VSLETIEFF

-637 VIQFLQNK
+637 VVQFLQNK

-669 SNYHANLTP
+669 SKYHANLTP
-678 EDKAQIINSYKGVC
+678 EDKAQIISSYKGVC

-728 LEENLSLLRKAFD
+728 LEEDLSLLKKAFD

>member
-74 LEENNKGDFILN
+74 LEENNKSDFILN

-191 GGASYGGA
+191 GSASYGGA
-199 SYGGAS
+199 SYGT
-205 YGGASYGAGMDK
+205 GMDK

-294 FGSKFLELKAKLFA
+294 FGSKFLELKARLFA

-336 KDVAIGSVVL
+336 KDVAIGSVVW
-346 VPSGAKIA
+346 VPSGAKVA

-402 DFQNSR
+402 NFQNSR

-494 PLIVFKEA
+494 SLIVFKEA
-502 LFLETLA
+502 SFLETLA

-542 LKSLLKVREHLAHSA
+542 LKSLLKTREHLAHSA

-566 VSLEKIEFF
+566 IGLEKIEFF

-602 IKAKESANIMV
+602 IRAKESANIANIMV

-637 VIQFLQNK
+637 VVQFLQNK

-678 EDKAQIINSYKGVC
+678 EDKAQIISSYKGTC

-728 LEENLSLLRKAFD
+728 LEEDLSLLKKAFD

>member
-20 INHKELYFCCT
+20 IHHKELYFCCT

-62 QDSMSALELEQA
+62 QDSMSALELEQT

-131 NPKEIVQKIES
+131 NPKEIIQKIES

-147 KIYNAKNYALK
+147 KIYNAKNYTLK

-191 GGASYGGA
+191 GSVSYGGA
-199 SYGGAS
+199 SYGT
-205 YGGASYGAGMDK
+205 GMDK

-242 IKGAFYGLKNG
+242 IKGAFYGIKNG

-294 FGSKFLELKAKLFA
+294 FGSKFLELKARLFA

-322 VIVVENGKQIEKHP
+322 VIVVENGKQVEKHP
-336 KDVAIGSVVL
+336 KDVAIGSVVW

-382 DQILGGY
+382 DPILGGY

-402 DFQNSR
+402 NFQNSR
-408 LSSLLETLK
+408 LSGLLETLK

-442 FLAFISFL
+442 FLAFVSFL

-463 LMVCISVLV
+463 LMVCVSVLV

-527 LLKEKIIYEEFDERL
+527 LLKEKIIYEEFDEKL

-566 VSLEKIEFF
+566 ISLETIEFF
-575 AHGLKANYHNETLLV
+575 AHGLKANYQNETLLV

-637 VIQFLQNK
+637 VIQALQNK

-669 SNYHANLTP
+669 SNYHAHLTP
-678 EDKAQIINSYKGVC
+678 EDKAQIIRSYKGVC
-692 AMIGDGN
+692 AMVGDGN

-728 LEENLSLLRKAFD
+728 LEEDLSLLKKAFD

-776 IASLSMSAS
+776 IASLSMSTS

>member
-6 CQLEFKESELFKEV
+6 CQLEFKESELFKEM
-20 INHKELYFCCT
+20 INHKELHFCCT

-74 LEENNKGDFILN
+74 LEENNKGELILN

-107 LKGVKKVSVN
+107 LSGVKKVSVN

-131 NPKEIVQKIES
+131 DPKEIIQKIES

-147 KIYNAKNYALK
+147 KIYNAKNYTLK

-191 GGASYGGA
+191 GS
-199 SYGGAS
+199 
-205 YGGASYGAGMDK
+205 GMDK

-272 IYAMLVSQET
+272 LYAMLVSQET

-294 FGSKFLELKAKLFA
+294 FGSKFLELKARLFA

-322 VIVVENGKQIEKHP
+322 VIVVEKDKQIEKHP
-336 KDVAIGSVVL
+336 KDVAIGSVVW

-354 LDGVLLNHA
+354 LDGVLLNNA

-382 DQILGGY
+382 DPILGGY
-389 VNVGVPFSYQVSA
+389 VNVGMPFSYQVSA
-402 DFQNSR
+402 TFQNSR
-408 LSSLLETLK
+408 LSGLLETLK

-428 SANKIADIFSKAVL
+428 SANQIADIFSKAVL
-442 FLAFISFL
+442 FLAFVSFL

-542 LKSLLKVREHLAHSA
+542 LKSLLKTREHLAHSA
-557 ILKSLDSDE
+557 ILKALDGDE

-575 AHGLKANYHNETLLV
+575 AHGLKASYQNETLLV
-590 GSLKFLNAMGVN
+590 GSLKFLKSMGVDL
-602 IKAKESANIMV
+602 KVKESANIMV

-627 EERLKNNAKE
+627 EERLKANAKE
-637 VIQFLQNK
+637 VVQALQNK

-669 SNYHANLTP
+669 SKYHAHLTP
-678 EDKAQIINSYKGVC
+678 EDKAQTISSYKGVC

-728 LEENLSLLRKAFD
+728 LEEDLSLLEKAFH

>member
-62 QDSMSALELEQA
+62 QDPMNILELEQA
-74 LEENNKGDFILN
+74 LEENNKGELILN

-131 NPKEIVQKIES
+131 NPKEIIQKIES

-147 KIYNAKNYALK
+147 KIYNVQNYTLK

-191 GGASYGGA
+191 GSASYGGA
-199 SYGGAS
+199 SYGS
-205 YGGASYGAGMDK
+205 GMDK

-294 FGSKFLELKAKLFA
+294 FGSKFLELKARLFA

-336 KDVAIGSVVL
+336 KDVAIGSVVW

-354 LDGVLLNHA
+354 LDGVLLNSA

-382 DQILGGY
+382 DPILGGY

-402 DFQNSR
+402 TFQNSR

-428 SANKIADIFSKAVL
+428 SANQIADIFSKAVL
-442 FLAFISFL
+442 FLAFVSFL

-527 LLKEKIIYEEFDERL
+527 LLKEKIIHEEFDERL
-542 LKSLLKVREHLAHSA
+542 LKSLLKTREHLAHNA
-557 ILKSLDSDE
+557 ILKTLDSDE
-566 VSLEKIEFF
+566 VDLEKIEFF
-575 AHGLKANYHNETLLV
+575 AHGLKANYQNETLLV
-590 GSLKFLNAMGVN
+590 GSLKFLNAMGVG
-602 IKAKESANIMV
+602 IKVKESANIMV

-627 EERLKNNAKE
+627 EERLKANAKE
-637 VIQFLQNK
+637 VIQALQNQ

-669 SNYHANLTP
+669 SKYHAHLTP
-678 EDKAQIINSYKGVC
+678 EDKAQIISSYKGVC
-692 AMIGDGN
+692 AMVGDGN

-728 LEENLSLLRKAFD
+728 LEEDLSLLEKAFD

-748 VVLQNIVLSLIYNAI
+748 VVLQNIVLSLIYNAV

>member
-20 INHKELYFCCT
+20 IHHKELYFCCA

-107 LKGVKKVSVN
+107 LSGVKKVSVN

-125 VFDKSL
+125 VFEKSL
-131 NPKEIVQKIES
+131 NPKEIIQKIES

-163 RSYLLTLSVGF
+163 RSYLITLSVGF

-199 SYGGAS
+199 GYGS
-205 YGGASYGAGMDK
+205 GMDK

-294 FGSKFLELKAKLFA
+294 FGSKFLELKARLFA

-322 VIVVENGKQIEKHP
+322 VIIVENDKQIEKHP
-336 KDVAIGSVVL
+336 KDVAIGSVVW

-354 LDGVLLNHA
+354 LDGVLLSNA

-382 DQILGGY
+382 DPILGGY

-402 DFQNSR
+402 NFQNSR
-408 LSSLLETLK
+408 LSGLLETLK

-450 LWQFGLGGNFEKA
+450 LWQFGLGGDFEKA

-527 LLKEKIIYEEFDERL
+527 LLKEKIIYKEFDGRL
-542 LKSLLKVREHLAHSA
+542 LKSLLKTREHLAHNA
-557 ILKSLDSDE
+557 ILKSLDGDE
-566 VSLEKIEFF
+566 VDLEKIEFF
-575 AHGLKANYHNETLLV
+575 AHGLKANYQNETLLV
-590 GSLKFLNAMGVN
+590 GSLKFLNAMGVDTPM
-602 IKAKESANIMV
+602 KESANIMV

-627 EERLKNNAKE
+627 EERLKANAKE
-637 VIQFLQNK
+637 VIQALQNQ

-669 SNYHANLTP
+669 SKYHAHLTP
-678 EDKAQIINSYKGVC
+678 EDKAQIVSSYKGVC
-692 AMIGDGN
+692 AMVGDGN

-728 LEENLSLLRKAFD
+728 LEEDLSLLEKAFH

-748 VVLQNIVLSLIYNAI
+748 VVLQNIVLSLIYNAV

-776 IASLSMSAS
+776 IASLSMSTS

>member
-20 INHKELYFCCT
+20 INHKELHFCCT
-31 GCARVYALLLDL
+31 GCARVYALLTDL

-62 QDSMSALELEQA
+62 QDPMNILELEQA
-74 LEENNKGDFILN
+74 LEENNKGELILN

-147 KIYNAKNYALK
+147 KIYNAKNYTLK

-191 GGASYGGA
+191 DSASYGGA
-199 SYGGAS
+199 SYGG
-205 YGGASYGAGMDK
+205 GMDK

-272 IYAMLVSQET
+272 LYAMLVSQET

-294 FGSKFLELKAKLFA
+294 FGSKFLELKARLFA

-322 VIVVENGKQIEKHP
+322 VIVVEKDKQIEKHP
-336 KDVAIGSVVL
+336 KDVAIGSVVW

-354 LDGVLLNHA
+354 LDGVLLNNA

-382 DQILGGY
+382 DPILGGY

-402 DFQNSR
+402 TFQNSR

-442 FLAFISFL
+442 FLAFVSFL
-450 LWQFGLGGNFEKA
+450 LWQFGLGGDFEKA

-527 LLKEKIIYEEFDERL
+527 LLKEKIIYEEFDGRL
-542 LKSLLKVREHLAHSA
+542 LKSLLKTREHLAHSA
-557 ILKSLDSDE
+557 ILKTLDGDE

-575 AHGLKANYHNETLLV
+575 AHGLKANYQNETLLV
-590 GSLKFLNAMGVN
+590 GSLKFLNAMGVDL
-602 IKAKESANIMV
+602 KVKESANIMV

-627 EERLKNNAKE
+627 EERLKANAKE
-637 VIQFLQNK
+637 VIQALQNK

-657 SSVKECAKKLGI
+657 SSVKECTKKLGI
-669 SNYHANLTP
+669 SKYHAHLTP
-678 EDKAQIINSYKGVC
+678 EDKAQIISSYQGVC

-728 LEENLSLLRKAFD
+728 LEEDLSLLEKAFD

-798 S
+798 T

>member
-1 MKCSH
+1 MW
-6 CQLEFKESELFKEV
+6 
-20 INHKELYFCCT
+20 
-31 GCARVYALLLDL
+31 A
-43 NLESFYDK
+43 
-51 LNDSTLAPVTP
+51 
-62 QDSMSALELEQA
+62 
-74 LEENNKGDFILN
+74 
-86 LLLEKTHCNACL
+86 
-98 WLNQKVLER
+98 
-107 LKGVKKVSVN
+107 
-117 FTTHHLQI
+117 
-125 VFDKSL
+125 
-131 NPKEIVQKIES
+131 
-142 LGYGA
+142 
-147 KIYNAKNYALK
+147 
-158 AQKEQ
+158 
-163 RSYLLTLSVGF
+163 
-174 FATMNL
+174 
-180 MFIAIAKYASY
+180 
-191 GGASYGGA
+191 
-199 SYGGAS
+199 
-205 YGGASYGAGMDK
+205 
-217 LMQRNLDLVS
+217 
-227 LFLSLLVLVVVGRFF
+227 
-242 IKGAFYGLKNG
+242 KNG

-272 IYAMLVSQET
+272 LYAMLVSQET

-294 FGSKFLELKAKLFA
+294 FGSKFLELKARLFA

-336 KDVAIGSVVL
+336 KDVAIGSVVW

-354 LDGVLLNHA
+354 LDGVLLNSA

-382 DQILGGY
+382 DPILGGY

-402 DFQNSR
+402 NFQNSR

-527 LLKEKIIYEEFDERL
+527 LLKEKIIHEEFDERL

-557 ILKSLDSDE
+557 ILKTLDGDE
-566 VSLEKIEFF
+566 VDLEKIEFF
-575 AHGLKANYHNETLLV
+575 AHGLKANYQNETLLV
-590 GSLKFLNAMGVN
+590 GSLKFLKSMGVG
-602 IKAKESANIMV
+602 IKTKESANIMV

-627 EERLKNNAKE
+627 EERLKANAKE
-637 VIQFLQNK
+637 VIQALQNK

-669 SNYHANLTP
+669 SKYHAHLTP
-678 EDKAQIINSYKGVC
+678 EDKAQIISSYKGVC
-692 AMIGDGN
+692 AMVGDGN

-728 LEENLSLLRKAFD
+728 LEEDLSLLEKAFH

-776 IASLSMSAS
+776 IASLSMSGS

>member
-20 INHKELYFCCT
+20 IHHKELYFCCT

-62 QDSMSALELEQA
+62 QDPMNILELEQA
-74 LEENNKGDFILN
+74 LEENNKGELILN

-125 VFDKSL
+125 VFEKSL
-131 NPKEIVQKIES
+131 NPKEIIQKIES

-147 KIYNAKNYALK
+147 KIYNAKNYTLK

-191 GGASYGGA
+191 GSTSYGGA
-199 SYGGAS
+199 SYGS
-205 YGGASYGAGMDK
+205 GMDK

-294 FGSKFLELKAKLFA
+294 FGSKFLELKARLFA

-322 VIVVENGKQIEKHP
+322 VIVVENGKQTEKHP
-336 KDVAIGSVVL
+336 KDVAIGSVVW

-354 LDGVLLNHA
+354 LDGVLLNNA

-382 DQILGGY
+382 DPILGGY
-389 VNVGVPFSYQVSA
+389 VNVGVPFSYQVGA
-402 DFQNSR
+402 TFQNSR

-442 FLAFISFL
+442 FLAFVSFL

-527 LLKEKIIYEEFDERL
+527 LLKEKIIYKEFDGRL
-542 LKSLLKVREHLAHSA
+542 LKSLLKTREHLAHSA
-557 ILKSLDSDE
+557 ILKTLDGDE
-566 VSLEKIEFF
+566 VDLEKIEFF
-575 AHGLKANYHNETLLV
+575 AHGLKANYQNETLLV

-602 IKAKESANIMV
+602 IKAKESTNIMV

-627 EERLKNNAKE
+627 EERLKANAKE
-637 VIQFLQNK
+637 VIQALQNQ

-669 SNYHANLTP
+669 SKYHAHLTP
-678 EDKAQIINSYKGVC
+678 EDKAQIVSSYKGVC

-728 LEENLSLLRKAFD
+728 LEEDLSLLEKAFH

-776 IASLSMSAS
+776 IASLSMSTS

-798 S
+798 T

>member
-20 INHKELYFCCT
+20 IDHKELHFCCT

-62 QDSMSALELEQA
+62 QSSMSASMSALELEQA
-74 LEENNKGDFILN
+74 LEENNKGEFILN

-191 GGASYGGA
+191 GST
-199 SYGGAS
+199 S

-294 FGSKFLELKAKLFA
+294 FGSKFLELKARLFA

-354 LDGVLLNHA
+354 LDGVLLDHA

-382 DQILGGY
+382 DPILGGY

-542 LKSLLKVREHLAHSA
+542 LKSLLKTREHLAHSA

-637 VIQFLQNK
+637 VVQALQNK

-657 SSVKECAKKLGI
+657 NSVKECAKKLGI

-678 EDKAQIINSYKGVC
+678 EDKAQIISSYKGVC

-728 LEENLSLLRKAFD
+728 LEEDLSLLKKAFD

-748 VVLQNIVLSLIYNAI
+748 VVLQNIVLSLIYNTI

>member
-6 CQLEFKESELFKEV
+6 CQLEFKESELFKET
-20 INHKELYFCCT
+20 INHKELHFCCA

-74 LEENNKGDFILN
+74 LEENNKSDFILN

-107 LKGVKKVSVN
+107 LSGVKKVSVN

-125 VFDKSL
+125 VFEKSL
-131 NPKEIVQKIES
+131 DPKEIIQKIES

-191 GGASYGGA
+191 GS
-199 SYGGAS
+199 
-205 YGGASYGAGMDK
+205 GMDK

-294 FGSKFLELKAKLFA
+294 FGSKFLELKARLFA

-336 KDVAIGSVVL
+336 KDVAIGSVVW

-354 LDGVLLNHA
+354 LDGVLLNNA

-382 DQILGGY
+382 DPILGGY

-402 DFQNSR
+402 TFQNSR
-408 LSSLLETLK
+408 LSGLLETLK

-442 FLAFISFL
+442 FLAFVSFL

-527 LLKEKIIYEEFDERL
+527 LLKEKIIYEGFDERL
-542 LKSLLKVREHLAHSA
+542 LKSLLKTREHLAHSA
-557 ILKSLDSDE
+557 ILKTLDGDE

-575 AHGLKANYHNETLLV
+575 AHGLKANYQNETLLV

-627 EERLKNNAKE
+627 EERLKANAKE
-637 VIQFLQNK
+637 VIQALQNK

-669 SNYHANLTP
+669 SKYHAHLTP
-678 EDKAQIINSYKGVC
+678 EYKAQIISSYQGVC
-692 AMIGDGN
+692 AMVGDGN

-728 LEENLSLLRKAFD
+728 LEEDLSLLEKAFH

-748 VVLQNIVLSLIYNAI
+748 VVLQNIVLSLIYNAV

>member
-20 INHKELYFCCT
+20 IHHKELYFCCT

-74 LEENNKGDFILN
+74 LEENNKGELILN

-125 VFDKSL
+125 VFEKSL
-131 NPKEIVQKIES
+131 NPKEIIQKIES

-147 KIYNAKNYALK
+147 KIYNAKNYTLK

-191 GGASYGGA
+191 GGANYGSA
-199 SYGGAS
+199 SYGG
-205 YGGASYGAGMDK
+205 GMDK

-294 FGSKFLELKAKLFA
+294 FGSKFLELKARLFA

-322 VIVVENGKQIEKHP
+322 VIIVENGKQIEKHP
-336 KDVAIGSVVL
+336 KDVAIGSIVW

-354 LDGVLLNHA
+354 LDGVLLNNA

-382 DQILGGY
+382 DPILGGY
-389 VNVGVPFSYQVSA
+389 VNVGVPFSYQVSTN
-402 DFQNSR
+402 FQNSR

-428 SANKIADIFSKAVL
+428 SANQIADIFSKAVL
-442 FLAFISFL
+442 FLAFVSFL

-527 LLKEKIIYEEFDERL
+527 LLKEEIIYKEFDERL
-542 LKSLLKVREHLAHSA
+542 LKSLLKTREHLAHSA
-557 ILKSLDSDE
+557 ILKSLDGDE
-566 VSLEKIEFF
+566 VNLEKIEFF
-575 AHGLKANYHNETLLV
+575 AHGLKANYQNETLLV
-590 GSLKFLNAMGVN
+590 GSLKFLNAMGVDL
-602 IKAKESANIMV
+602 KVEESANIMV

-627 EERLKNNAKE
+627 EERLKANAKE
-637 VIQFLQNK
+637 VIQALQNQ

-669 SNYHANLTP
+669 SKYHAHLTP
-678 EDKAQIINSYKGVC
+678 EDKAQIVSSYKGVC
-692 AMIGDGN
+692 AMVGDGN

-728 LEENLSLLRKAFD
+728 LEEDLSLLEKAFH

>member
-20 INHKELYFCCT
+20 IDHKELYFCCT

-74 LEENNKGDFILN
+74 LEENNKSDLILN

-131 NPKEIVQKIES
+131 NPKEIIQKIES

-191 GGASYGGA
+191 GS
-199 SYGGAS
+199 AS

-272 IYAMLVSQET
+272 LYAMLVSQET

-294 FGSKFLELKAKLFA
+294 FGSKFLELKARLFA

-336 KDVAIGSVVL
+336 KDVAVGSVVW

-354 LDGVLLNHA
+354 LDGVLLNSA

-382 DQILGGY
+382 DPILGGY
-389 VNVGVPFSYQVSA
+389 VNMGVPFSYQVSA
-402 DFQNSR
+402 NFQNSR
-408 LSSLLETLK
+408 LSGLLETLK

-442 FLAFISFL
+442 FLAFVSFL

-527 LLKEKIIYEEFDERL
+527 LLKEKIIYKEFDERL

-557 ILKSLDSDE
+557 ILKTLDGDE
-566 VSLEKIEFF
+566 VNLEKIEFF
-575 AHGLKANYHNETLLV
+575 AHGLKANYQNETLLV
-590 GSLKFLNAMGVN
+590 GSLKFLNAMGVG
-602 IKAKESANIMV
+602 IKTKESANIMV

-618 KTLCALFIL
+618 ETLCALFIL

-637 VIQFLQNK
+637 VVQALQNK

-669 SNYHANLTP
+669 SKYHAHLTP
-678 EDKAQIINSYKGVC
+678 EDKAQVISSYQGVC
-692 AMIGDGN
+692 AMVGDGN

-728 LEENLSLLRKAFD
+728 LEEDLSLLEKAFH

-776 IASLSMSAS
+776 IASLSMSGS

>member
-6 CQLEFKESELFKEV
+6 CQLEFKESELFKET
-20 INHKELYFCCT
+20 INHKELHFCCT

-74 LEENNKGDFILN
+74 LEENNKSDFILN

-131 NPKEIVQKIES
+131 NPKEIIQKIES

-191 GGASYGGA
+191 GSTSYGGA
-199 SYGGAS
+199 SYGT
-205 YGGASYGAGMDK
+205 GMDK

-267 AFVYS
+267 AFAYS
-272 IYAMLVSQET
+272 VYAMLVSQET

-294 FGSKFLELKAKLFA
+294 FGSKFLELKARLFA

-322 VIVVENGKQIEKHP
+322 VIVVEKDKQTEKHP
-336 KDVAIGSVVL
+336 KDVAIGSVVW

-354 LDGVLLNHA
+354 LDGVLLNSA

-382 DQILGGY
+382 DPILGGY

-402 DFQNSR
+402 TFQNSR
-408 LSSLLETLK
+408 LSGLLETLK

-428 SANKIADIFSKAVL
+428 SANQIADIFSKAVL
-442 FLAFISFL
+442 FLAFVSFL

-542 LKSLLKVREHLAHSA
+542 LKSLLKVREHLAHNA
-557 ILKSLDSDE
+557 ILKTLDGDE
-566 VSLEKIEFF
+566 VNLEKIEFF
-575 AHGLKANYHNETLLV
+575 AHGLKASYQNETLLV
-590 GSLKFLNAMGVN
+590 GSLKFLNAMGVD
-602 IKAKESANIMV
+602 IKTKESANIMV

-637 VIQFLQNK
+637 IIQALQNK

-669 SNYHANLTP
+669 SKYHAHLTP
-678 EDKAQIINSYKGVC
+678 EDKAQTISSYQGVC
-692 AMIGDGN
+692 AMVGDGN

-728 LEENLSLLRKAFD
+728 LEEDLSLLEKAFH

>member
-62 QDSMSALELEQA
+62 QDPMNILELEQA
-74 LEENNKGDFILN
+74 LEENNKGELILN

-131 NPKEIVQKIES
+131 NPKEIIQKIES

-147 KIYNAKNYALK
+147 KIYNAQNYTLK

-191 GGASYGGA
+191 GSASYGGA
-199 SYGGAS
+199 SYGS
-205 YGGASYGAGMDK
+205 GMDK

-294 FGSKFLELKAKLFA
+294 FGSKFLELKARLFA

-336 KDVAIGSVVL
+336 KDVAIGSVVW

-354 LDGVLLNHA
+354 LDGVLLNSA

-382 DQILGGY
+382 DPILGGY
-389 VNVGVPFSYQVSA
+389 VNVGVPFSYQVGA
-402 DFQNSR
+402 TFQNSR

-428 SANKIADIFSKAVL
+428 SANQIADIFSKAVL
-442 FLAFISFL
+442 FLAFVSFL

-527 LLKEKIIYEEFDERL
+527 LLKEKIIYEEFDGRL
-542 LKSLLKVREHLAHSA
+542 LKSLLKTREHLAHNA
-557 ILKSLDSDE
+557 ILKTLDGDE
-566 VSLEKIEFF
+566 VNLEKIEFF
-575 AHGLKANYHNETLLV
+575 AHGLKANYQNETLLV
-590 GSLKFLNAMGVN
+590 GSLKFLNAMGVDL
-602 IKAKESANIMV
+602 KVKESANIMV

-627 EERLKNNAKE
+627 EERLKANAKE
-637 VIQFLQNK
+637 VIQALQNQ

-669 SNYHANLTP
+669 SKYHAHLTP
-678 EDKAQIINSYKGVC
+678 EDKAQTISSYQGVC
-692 AMIGDGN
+692 AMVGDGN

-728 LEENLSLLRKAFD
+728 LEEDLSLLEKAFH

-748 VVLQNIVLSLIYNAI
+748 VVLQNIVLSLIYNAV
-763 LIPVAMLGYINPL
+763 LIPIAMLGYINPL

>member
-62 QDSMSALELEQA
+62 QDSMSTLELEQA
-74 LEENNKGDFILN
+74 LEENNKSELILN

-107 LKGVKKVSVN
+107 LGGVKKVSVN

-125 VFDKSL
+125 VFEKSL
-131 NPKEIVQKIES
+131 NPKEIIQKIES

-191 GGASYGGA
+191 GSASYGGA
-199 SYGGAS
+199 GYGS
-205 YGGASYGAGMDK
+205 GMDK

-272 IYAMLVSQET
+272 VYAMLVSQET

-294 FGSKFLELKAKLFA
+294 FGSKFLELKARLFA

-322 VIVVENGKQIEKHP
+322 VIIVEKDKQIEKHP
-336 KDVAIGSVVL
+336 KDVAIGSVVW

-354 LDGVLLNHA
+354 LDGVLLNNA

-382 DQILGGY
+382 DPILGGY

-402 DFQNSR
+402 TFQNSR
-408 LSSLLETLK
+408 LSGLLETLK

-428 SANKIADIFSKAVL
+428 SANQIADIFSKAVL
-442 FLAFISFL
+442 FLAFVSFL

-527 LLKEKIIYEEFDERL
+527 LLKEKIIYKEFDERL
-542 LKSLLKVREHLAHSA
+542 LKSLLKTREHLAHSA

-575 AHGLKANYHNETLLV
+575 AHGLKASYQNETLLV
-590 GSLKFLNAMGVN
+590 GSLKFLNAMGVDL
-602 IKAKESANIMV
+602 KVKESANIMV

-627 EERLKNNAKE
+627 EERLKANAKE
-637 VIQFLQNK
+637 VIQALQNQ

-669 SNYHANLTP
+669 SKYHAHLTP
-678 EDKAQIINSYKGVC
+678 EDKAQIVSSYKGVC

-728 LEENLSLLRKAFD
+728 LEEDLSLLEKAFY

>member
-20 INHKELYFCCT
+20 INHKELHFCCT

-62 QDSMSALELEQA
+62 QDSMNALELEQA
-74 LEENNKGDFILN
+74 LEENNKSDFILN

-131 NPKEIVQKIES
+131 NPKEIIQKIES

-147 KIYNAKNYALK
+147 KIYNAKNYTLK

-205 YGGASYGAGMDK
+205 YGGGMDK

-272 IYAMLVSQET
+272 VYAMLVSQET

-294 FGSKFLELKAKLFA
+294 FGSKFLELKARLFA

-322 VIVVENGKQIEKHP
+322 VIVVEKDKQTEKHP
-336 KDVAIGSVVL
+336 KDVAIGSVVW

-382 DQILGGY
+382 DPILGGY

-402 DFQNSR
+402 TFQNSR
-408 LSSLLETLK
+408 LSGLLETLK

-450 LWQFGLGGNFEKA
+450 LWQFGLGGDFEKA

-509 KVKKIFIDKTGTL
+509 KVEKIFIDKTGTL

-527 LLKEKIIYEEFDERL
+527 LLKEKIIYEEFDGRL
-542 LKSLLKVREHLAHSA
+542 LKSLLKTREHLAHSA
-557 ILKSLDSDE
+557 ILKSLDGDE
-566 VSLEKIEFF
+566 VNLETIEFF
-575 AHGLKANYHNETLLV
+575 AHGLKASYQNKTLLV
-590 GSLKFLNAMGVN
+590 GSLKFLNAMGVDTPM
-602 IKAKESANIMV
+602 KESANIMV

-637 VIQFLQNK
+637 VIQTLQNQ

-669 SNYHANLTP
+669 SKYHANLTP
-678 EDKAQIINSYKGVC
+678 EDKAQIVSSYKGVC
-692 AMIGDGN
+692 AMVGDGN
-699 NDALALKQASVS
+699 NDALALKKASVS

-728 LEENLSLLRKAFD
+728 LEEDLSLLEKAFD

>member
-147 KIYNAKNYALK
+147 KIYSAKNYAIK
-158 AQKEQ
+158 VQKEQ

-180 MFIAIAKYASY
+180 MFIAIAKY
-191 GGASYGGA
+191 
-199 SYGGAS
+199 
-205 YGGASYGAGMDK
+205 ASYGAGMDK

-272 IYAMLVSQET
+272 VYAMLVSQET

-294 FGSKFLELKAKLFA
+294 FGSKFLELKARLFA

-322 VIVVENGKQIEKHP
+322 VIVIENGKQIEKHP
-336 KDVAIGSVVL
+336 KDVTIGSVVL

-354 LDGVLLNHA
+354 LDGTLLNHA

-402 DFQNSR
+402 NFQNSR

-442 FLAFISFL
+442 LLAFISFL

-542 LKSLLKVREHLAHSA
+542 LKSLLKTREHLAHSA

-637 VIQFLQNK
+637 VVQALQNK

-669 SNYHANLTP
+669 SNYHANLAP
-678 EDKAQIINSYKGVC
+678 EDKAQIISSYKGVC

-728 LEENLSLLRKAFD
+728 LEEDLSLLKKAFD

>member
-74 LEENNKGDFILN
+74 LEENNKSDFILN

-158 AQKEQ
+158 TQKEQ
-163 RSYLLTLSVGF
+163 RSYLFTLSVGF

-191 GGASYGGA
+191 GSISYGGA
-199 SYGGAS
+199 SYGT
-205 YGGASYGAGMDK
+205 GMDK

-294 FGSKFLELKAKLFA
+294 FGSKFLELKARLFA

-322 VIVVENGKQIEKHP
+322 VIVVENGKQQIEKHP

-375 PLELGVN
+375 PLELEVN

-402 DFQNSR
+402 NFQNSR
-408 LSSLLETLK
+408 LSGLLETLK

-575 AHGLKANYHNETLLV
+575 AHGLKADYHNETLLV

-637 VIQFLQNK
+637 VVQFLQNK

-678 EDKAQIINSYKGVC
+678 EDKAQTISSYKGVC

-728 LEENLSLLRKAFD
+728 LEEDLSLLKKAFD

>member
-6 CQLEFKESELFKEV
+6 CQLEFKESDLFKET
-20 INHKELYFCCT
+20 INHKELHFCCA
-31 GCARVYALLLDL
+31 GCARVYALLTDL

-74 LEENNKGDFILN
+74 LEENNKSDFILN

-131 NPKEIVQKIES
+131 NPKEIIQKIES

-147 KIYNAKNYALK
+147 KIYNEKNYTLK

-191 GGASYGGA
+191 GSAGYGGA
-199 SYGGAS
+199 DYGS
-205 YGGASYGAGMDK
+205 GMDK
-217 LMQRNLDLVS
+217 IMQRNLDLVS

-294 FGSKFLELKAKLFA
+294 FGSKFLELKARLFA

-354 LDGVLLNHA
+354 LDGVLLNNA

-375 PLELGVN
+375 PLELEVN

-402 DFQNSR
+402 NFQNSR

-428 SANKIADIFSKAVL
+428 SANQIADIFSKAVL
-442 FLAFISFL
+442 FLAFVSFL

-509 KVKKIFIDKTGTL
+509 KVEKIFIDKTGTL

-527 LLKEKIIYEEFDERL
+527 LLKEKIIYKEFDERL
-542 LKSLLKVREHLAHSA
+542 LKSLLKTREHLAHSA
-557 ILKSLDSDE
+557 ILKSLHGDE
-566 VSLEKIEFF
+566 VDLEQIEFF
-575 AHGLKANYHNETLLV
+575 AHGLKANYQNETLLV
-590 GSLKFLNAMGVN
+590 GSLKFLKSMGVDL
-602 IKAKESANIMV
+602 KTKESANIMV

-627 EERLKNNAKE
+627 EERLKANAKE
-637 VIQFLQNK
+637 VIQALQNQ

-669 SNYHANLTP
+669 SKYHAHLTP
-678 EDKAQIINSYKGVC
+678 EDKAQIVSSYQGVC

-728 LEENLSLLRKAFD
+728 LEEDLSLLEKAFD